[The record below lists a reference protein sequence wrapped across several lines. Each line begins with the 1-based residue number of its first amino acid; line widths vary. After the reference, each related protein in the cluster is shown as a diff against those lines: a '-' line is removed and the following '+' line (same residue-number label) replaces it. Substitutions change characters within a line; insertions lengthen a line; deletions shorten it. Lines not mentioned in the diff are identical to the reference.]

1 MLIKILEIFTE
12 QYRADIRHQ
21 MFLEEHIDELKLKDK
36 DGDID
41 DKISRLKGIGDIPV
55 FLVNTSHE
63 DSPTS

>member
-1 MLIKILEIFTE
+1 
-12 QYRADIRHQ
+12 

-55 FLVNTSHE
+55 FRVNTNHE
-63 DSPTS
+63 DSSTY